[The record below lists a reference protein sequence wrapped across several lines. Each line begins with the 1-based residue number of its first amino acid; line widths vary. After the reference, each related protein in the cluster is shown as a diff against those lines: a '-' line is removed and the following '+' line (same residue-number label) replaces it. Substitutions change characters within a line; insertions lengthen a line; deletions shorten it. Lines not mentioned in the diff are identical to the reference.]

1 MLYMVV
7 EIMGLLIFVGVALL
21 LFARYQGGKNGGGE
35 AAKNLTTSLESLQ
48 REMDK
53 ASTEAIERMGSHVNR
68 FERLMK
74 EAKASDED
82 LSYHLKEMH
91 ALEDRLRKEM
101 AESRALSEELR
112 RERERSRELAE
123 ELARRVAAIPQNI
136 NATNVDFKVM
146 NATPKINNAINSYEN
161 LSALP
166 EASYESVKEQPSEK
180 NNFALL
186 LEKSIEKSKELE
198 KDRFEPE
205 REVYEP
211 SQEALELSNE
221 EQSENPSVRAKTMLE
236 RGATIEEVMR
246 KTAMGRGAVELLA
259 QMVKKK

>member
-7 EIMGLLIFVGVALL
+7 EIMGLLIFIGVALL

-35 AAKNLTTSLESLQ
+35 AAKNLAVSLESLQ

-74 EAKASDED
+74 EARASDED

-112 RERERSRELAE
+112 RERERSRELAD

-136 NATNVDFKVM
+136 NAMLSVDSQTVNAVPKVSR
-146 NATPKINNAINSYEN
+146 AINSYEDM
-161 LSALP
+161 SALP
-166 EASYESVKEQPSEK
+166 EASYEPVKEAQPDKS
-180 NNFALL
+180 NFAAL
-186 LEKSIEKSKELE
+186 LEKSIEKGNR
-198 KDRFEPE
+198 DRFEPE

-211 SQEALELSNE
+211 SKEAKEALESE
-221 EQSENPSVRAKTMLE
+221 ERAENPSARAKAMLE
-236 RGATIEEVMR
+236 NGATIEEVMR

-259 QMVKKK
+259 QMTKKK